1 MAFKAQ
7 QPWHVC
13 FNKPLHPRQASAR
26 HAAHEVL
33 SSAQLAGPPSL
44 GRKAPC
50 CLDPQVAPAR
60 PGRRQ
65 ELGPVEV
72 WKRAGRHALNPFTI
86 QKDISMA
93 PAASSTLTPCSC
105 SIPPSLHSVRARAL
119 PPRAFRGRSP
129 ARASMSRGLAA
140 PSPGRASVFP
150 PRPSTRHGDRALASR
165 RCPGSGLGRQGE
177 DFGQL
182 GWEEFGVLASTR
194 QCFWGF

>member
-1 MAFKAQ
+1 MFDLFGIGLAFKAQ

-119 PPRAFRGRSP
+119 PPRAFRGALACKSFHVSRPRRTFARSGQRVSAQAIHE
-129 ARASMSRGLAA
+129 ARRSRFGFSAVPRLRPGSTRRGLRTAGVGGVRG
-140 PSPGRASVFP
+140 PG
-150 PRPSTRHGDRALASR
+150 
-165 RCPGSGLGRQGE
+165 
-177 DFGQL
+177 
-182 GWEEFGVLASTR
+182 
-194 QCFWGF
+194 